1 MPTGAGLPAGLLA
14 TRRRRA
20 GVSGGPA
27 VSAPDAERV
36 PPWALIG
43 SGLAVVAVAF
53 GLARY
58 GYGLLLPQMRTSL
71 ELSWGQLGVIGGTG
85 YGSYLVA
92 SLACPALLSRS
103 GPRATVMAGGTAAV
117 VGMAVCAAATGP
129 LTLGVGVA
137 VAGAS
142 PALVWPPYVAAV
154 EEHLPADR
162 RARGHGVVNSGTAYG
177 VALAGPVSL
186 LATGSWRVAWSAFA
200 AVALLV
206 TIWAVRTLPHG
217 IQRTDGATGARSLV
231 GVAREQGGRLLLA
244 AFLAGVV
251 AGSYATFGVE
261 VATAQAPLGEVS
273 GGVFQTLVGISGVA
287 GGLVGALLART
298 SLPRLLTATAWTLAA
313 SCLLLAAAPGLVL
326 VSAVLYGAGFIAI
339 LGLLLIW
346 SNALVPRAPATGIV
360 TAMLAMSLGLV
371 VGPPLAGAVAGAA
384 GLAAVFV
391 ACAPLAAT
399 IGLLHPA
406 RRSSATARPA

>member
-1 MPTGAGLPAGLLA
+1 VTG
-14 TRRRRA
+14 
-20 GVSGGPA
+20 VPA

-71 ELSWGQLGVIGGTG
+71 ELSLAQLGVIGGAG

-92 SLACPALLSRS
+92 SLACPALLSRW
-103 GPRATVMAGGTAAV
+103 GPRTTVMAGGAAAV
-117 VGMAVCAAATGP
+117 AGMAVCAAATGP
-129 LTLGVGVA
+129 LTLGVGVV

-154 EEHLPADR
+154 EEHLPVGR
-162 RARGHGVVNSGTAYG
+162 RARGHGVINSGTAYG
-177 VALAGPVSL
+177 VAVAGPVSL

-206 TIWAVRTLPHG
+206 TIWAVRTLPRG
-217 IQRTDGATGARSLV
+217 IHHTDGDTGAGGLV
-231 GVAREQGGRLLLA
+231 AVARGQGGRLLLA
-244 AFLAGVV
+244 AFLAGLV

-261 VATAQAPLGEVS
+261 VATAEAPLGEVS

-298 SLPRLLTATAWTLAA
+298 SLRRLLAATASTLAA

-326 VSAVLYGAGFIAI
+326 LSAVLYGASFIAVI
-339 LGLLLIW
+339 GLLLIW

-371 VGPPLAGAVAGAA
+371 LGPPLAGVVAGEA
-384 GLAAVFV
+384 GLATVFV

-406 RRSSATARPA
+406 GRRSSAPRPA

>member
-1 MPTGAGLPAGLLA
+1 MTG
-14 TRRRRA
+14 
-20 GVSGGPA
+20 VPA
-27 VSAPDAERV
+27 VHAPDAERV

-71 ELSWGQLGVIGGTG
+71 GLSLGQLGVIGGAG

-92 SLACPALLSRS
+92 SLACPTLLSRW
-103 GPRATVMAGGTAAV
+103 GPRTTVMAGGTAAV
-117 VGMAVCAAATGP
+117 AGMAVCAAATGP
-129 LTLGVGVA
+129 LTLGAGVV

-154 EEHLPADR
+154 EEQLPADR
-162 RARGHGVVNSGTAYG
+162 RARGHGVINSGTAYG
-177 VALAGPVSL
+177 VAVAGPVSL
-186 LATGSWRVAWSAFA
+186 LATGSWRGAWSAFA
-200 AVALLV
+200 AVALV
-206 TIWAVRTLPHG
+206 ATIWAVRTLPSAGHSTG
-217 IQRTDGATGARSLV
+217 GATGAGSLV
-231 GVAREQGGRLLLA
+231 AVAREQGGRLLLA
-244 AFLAGVV
+244 AFLAGLV

-261 VATAQAPLGEVS
+261 VAAAQAPLGEAS

-298 SLPRLLTATAWTLAA
+298 SLPRLLVATASTLAA
-313 SCLLLAAAPGLVL
+313 SCLVLAAAPGLVL
-326 VSAVLYGAGFIAI
+326 VSAVLYGASFIAI
-339 LGLLLIW
+339 IGLLLIW
-346 SNALVPRAPATGIV
+346 SNALVPRAPASGIV
-360 TAMLAMSLGLV
+360 TAMLAMALGLV
-371 VGPPLAGAVAGAA
+371 VGPPLAGVVAGET
-384 GLAAVFV
+384 GLATVFV

-406 RRSSATARPA
+406 RRRRPTPRPA

>member
-1 MPTGAGLPAGLLA
+1 MN
-14 TRRRRA
+14 
-20 GVSGGPA
+20 GGPA
-27 VSAPDAERV
+27 VSTPETERV

-71 ELSWGQLGVIGGTG
+71 GLSLGQLGVIGGAG

-103 GPRATVMAGGTAAV
+103 GPRATVLAGGTAAV

-129 LTLGVGVA
+129 LTLGVGVV

-154 EEHLPADR
+154 EEHLAADR

-177 VALAGPVSL
+177 VAVAGPVSL
-186 LATGSWRVAWSAFA
+186 LATGSWRGAWSAFA

-206 TIWAVRTLPHG
+206 TIWAVRTLPRGMHDTG
-217 IQRTDGATGARSLV
+217 GATGARGLV
-231 GVAREQGGRLLLA
+231 AVAREQGGRLLLA

-261 VATAQAPLGEVS
+261 VAAAQEPLGQVS

-298 SLPRLLTATAWTLAA
+298 SLPRLLAATASTLAA

-326 VSAVLYGAGFIAI
+326 VSAVLYGASFIAVI
-339 LGLLLIW
+339 GLLLIW
-346 SNALVPRAPATGIV
+346 NNTRVPRAPATGIV
-360 TAMLAMSLGLV
+360 TAMAAMSLGLV
-371 VGPPLAGAVAGAA
+371 VGPPLAGVVAGSA
-384 GLAAVFV
+384 GLATVFV

-406 RRSSATARPA
+406 RRRSATPRPA

>member
-1 MPTGAGLPAGLLA
+1 
-14 TRRRRA
+14 
-20 GVSGGPA
+20 VSGVPA
-27 VSAPDAERV
+27 VRAPDAERI

-71 ELSWGQLGVIGGTG
+71 ELSLGQLGAIGGAG

-92 SLACPALLSRS
+92 SLACPALLSRW
-103 GPRATVMAGGTAAV
+103 GPRRTVLAGGASAV
-117 VGMAVCAAATGP
+117 AGMAVCAAATGP
-129 LTLGVGVA
+129 LTLGVGVL

-154 EEHLPADR
+154 EEHLAADR
-162 RARGHGVVNSGTAYG
+162 RARGHGVINSGTAYG

-186 LATGSWRVAWSAFA
+186 LATGSWRGAWAAFA
-200 AVALLV
+200 AVALLA
-206 TIWAVRTLPHG
+206 TIWAVRTLPSGVHS
-217 IQRTDGATGARSLV
+217 TDGARGAGSLV
-231 GVAREQGGRLLLA
+231 AVAREQGRRLLLA
-244 AFLAGVV
+244 AFLVGLV
-251 AGSYATFGVE
+251 AGSYSTFGVE

-298 SLPRLLTATAWTLAA
+298 SLPRLLAATASTLAA

-339 LGLLLIW
+339 IGLLLIW

-360 TAMLAMSLGLV
+360 TAMLAMALGLV
-371 VGPPLAGAVAGAA
+371 VGPPLAGVLAGAA
-384 GLAAVFV
+384 GLPTVFV

-399 IGLLHPA
+399 VGLLHPA
-406 RRSSATARPA
+406 RRRSSPPGPA

>member
-1 MPTGAGLPAGLLA
+1 MTG
-14 TRRRRA
+14 
-20 GVSGGPA
+20 VPA
-27 VSAPDAERV
+27 VHAPDAERV

-71 ELSWGQLGVIGGTG
+71 GLSLGQLGVIGGAG

-92 SLACPALLSRS
+92 SLACPTLLSRW
-103 GPRATVMAGGTAAV
+103 GPRLTVTAGGTAAV
-117 VGMAVCAAATGP
+117 AGMAVCAAATGP
-129 LTLGVGVA
+129 LTLGVGVV
-137 VAGAS
+137 VAGVS

-162 RARGHGVVNSGTAYG
+162 RARGHGVINSGTAYG
-177 VALAGPVSL
+177 VAVAGPVSL
-186 LATGSWRVAWSAFA
+186 LATGSWRGAWSAFA
-200 AVALLV
+200 AVALV
-206 TIWAVRTLPHG
+206 ATIWAVRTLPSG
-217 IQRTDGATGARSLV
+217 IHSTDGATGVGSLV
-231 GVAREQGGRLLLA
+231 AVAREQGGRLLLA
-244 AFLAGVV
+244 AFLAGLV

-261 VATAQAPLGEVS
+261 VATAQAPLGEIS

-298 SLPRLLTATAWTLAA
+298 SLPRLLAATASTLAA

-326 VSAVLYGAGFIAI
+326 VSAALYGASFIAI
-339 LGLLLIW
+339 IGLLLIW
-346 SNALVPRAPATGIV
+346 SNTLVPRAPATGIV
-360 TAMLAMSLGLV
+360 TAMLAMALGLV
-371 VGPPLAGAVAGAA
+371 VGPPLAGVVAGAA
-384 GLAAVFV
+384 GLATVFV
-391 ACAPLAAT
+391 ACAPLAAA

-406 RRSSATARPA
+406 RRRPPTPRPA

>member
-1 MPTGAGLPAGLLA
+1 VTG
-14 TRRRRA
+14 
-20 GVSGGPA
+20 VPA
-27 VSAPDAERV
+27 VTAPDVERV

-71 ELSWGQLGVIGGTG
+71 ELSLGQLGAIGGAG
-85 YGSYLVA
+85 YASYLAA
-92 SLACPALLSRS
+92 SLACPALLSRW
-103 GPRATVMAGGTAAV
+103 GPRTTVMAGGTAAV
-117 VGMAVCAAATGP
+117 AGMAVCAAATGP
-129 LTLGVGVA
+129 LSLGVGIV

-162 RARGHGVVNSGTAYG
+162 RARGHGIVNSGTAYG
-177 VALAGPVSL
+177 VAVAGPVSL

-206 TIWAVRTLPHG
+206 TIWAVRTLPRG
-217 IQRTDGATGARSLV
+217 IHSTDGATGAGSLV
-231 GVAREQGGRLLLA
+231 AVAREQGGRLLLA
-244 AFLAGVV
+244 AFLAGLVS
-251 AGSYATFGVE
+251 GSYATFGVE
-261 VATAQAPLGEVS
+261 VAAAEAPLGEVS
-273 GGVFQTLVGISGVA
+273 AGVFQTLVGISGVA

-298 SLPRLLTATAWTLAA
+298 SLPRLLAATASTLAA

-326 VSAVLYGAGFIAI
+326 VSAVLYGASFIAI
-339 LGLLLIW
+339 IGLLLIW

-360 TAMLAMSLGLV
+360 TAMLAMALGLV
-371 VGPPLAGAVAGAA
+371 VGPPLAGVVAGEA
-384 GLAAVFV
+384 GLTTVFV
-391 ACAPLAAT
+391 ACAPLAAA

-406 RRSSATARPA
+406 RRRPRTSRPA